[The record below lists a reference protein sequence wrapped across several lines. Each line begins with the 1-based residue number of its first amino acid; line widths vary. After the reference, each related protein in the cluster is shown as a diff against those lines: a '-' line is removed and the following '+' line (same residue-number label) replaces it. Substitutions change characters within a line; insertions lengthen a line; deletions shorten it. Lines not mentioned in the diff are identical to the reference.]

1 MEDINPKIERIPSI
15 EERLAIIEKWE
26 DKYVENS
33 RIEIL
38 EKELTD
44 LRSEYEKWL
53 KDFKLNIV
61 DEIKIQVKSQAILII
76 E

>member
-38 EKELTD
+38 EKELTE

-61 DEIKIQVKSQAILII
+61 DEIKI
-76 E
+76 